1 MTTLEALLV
10 EAATFQT
17 RLTAD
22 SHIDS
27 LEQRLKHSMRPLILG
42 DVEPFSGVCTSSG
55 IYYLEAKFPFS
66 TFKELEDFGTRWG
79 RAKGKDGPKGSSR
92 YYIGRAVKHK
102 ERIGMSEFIPFYL
115 GKETNVRNRLTGH
128 LTGAEDAST
137 YSLKLKM
144 RAEMLAG
151 IDFRFGFVEI
161 PVDPNAFFCLAL
173 LEKALRNRINPIIG
187 RQ

>member
-1 MTTLEALLV
+1 MITLDALLV

-17 RLTAD
+17 RLTAEV
-22 SHIDS
+22 HIDS
-27 LEQRLKHSMRPLILG
+27 LEQRLKNSMRPLSLD
-42 DVEPFSGVCTSSG
+42 DVEPFSDVCTSSG
-55 IYYLEAKFPFS
+55 IYCFEARFPFS
-66 TFKELEDFGTRWG
+66 TFDELEDFGTRWG
-79 RAKGKDGPKGSSR
+79 RAKGKNGPMGSSR
-92 YYIGRAVKHK
+92 YYIGRAIRHK
-102 ERIGMSEFIPFYL
+102 ERIGKNEFIPFYL
-115 GKETNVRNRLTGH
+115 GKEKNVMSRLNGH
-128 LTGAEDAST
+128 LTGAEEATT

-161 PVDPNAFFCLAL
+161 PVDSNAFFCLAL